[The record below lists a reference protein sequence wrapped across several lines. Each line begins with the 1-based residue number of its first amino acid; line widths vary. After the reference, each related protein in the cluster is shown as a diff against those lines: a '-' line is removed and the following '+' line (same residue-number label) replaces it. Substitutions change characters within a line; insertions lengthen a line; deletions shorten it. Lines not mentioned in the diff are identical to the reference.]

1 MQKKNN
7 LIISFFLLVSPSNS
21 GDKPHACELCNKRF
35 ALACNLRAHMKT
47 HDDEQQENCVR
58 CGQCF
63 LSSTGDIKDGICRQC
78 EDEPITV
85 DDEVE
90 VEVEE
95 EAIPIRHKKF
105 SNKSL
110 SIAAIAAH

>member
-1 MQKKNN
+1 
-7 LIISFFLLVSPSNS
+7 
-21 GDKPHACELCNKRF
+21 
-35 ALACNLRAHMKT
+35 MKT

-90 VEVEE
+90 VEVEVEE

-110 SIAAIAAH
+110 SITAIAAH